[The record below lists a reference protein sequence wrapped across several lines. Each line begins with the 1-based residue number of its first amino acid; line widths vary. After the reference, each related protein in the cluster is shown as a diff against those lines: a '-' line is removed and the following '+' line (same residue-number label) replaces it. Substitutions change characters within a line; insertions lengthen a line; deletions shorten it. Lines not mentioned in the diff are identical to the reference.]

1 MWLFEI
7 YFDTS
12 EQQIHTL
19 VFIAPM
25 TLPNDIHIALY
36 YLHTLIFQMPLS
48 TQFPLDSIVFLHS
61 LEVDTP
67 YNIIYAERVY
77 SESGRTVLAS
87 LRSEEH
93 HYIRYALPDNFFD
106 FFTEGIINDIINS
119 VRCYKLI
126 HTKYENISHLQIILE

>member
-25 TLPNDIHIALY
+25 TLPNDINIALY
-36 YLHTLIFQMPLS
+36 YLHNLIFQMPLS
-48 TQFPLDSIVFLHS
+48 TQFPLDTIVFLHS
-61 LEVDTP
+61 LELDTP

-77 SESGRTVLAS
+77 SESGRTVLAT
-87 LRSEEH
+87 LQSEEH

-126 HTKYENISHLQIILE
+126 HTKYENISHLRIILE